1 MVSLP
6 VNGHGEPDP
15 IVDYFVI
22 FYPSISPNGDGV
34 KDYSPVKLHI
44 SSQCNYLALTLEDTL
59 LTTVFDTLF
68 SKSEPDTGEY
78 TFNWTGLDST
88 AALLPDGK
96 YVLHLY
102 TENDTSSWNEY
113 KEVVVDTTRPVVTI
127 DRIEPGI
134 FLPGI
139 PGKEDRIIIYY
150 TLTNIGP
157 GDSTTASITR
167 PDETVEMMDLHEEV
181 SGDHSIEW
189 SGDESIP
196 DGYYTVSFRV
206 DDEAG
211 NSSSDNGFF
220 EVDNAG
226 PAIVFV
232 DSLPYYTNNTP
243 QVIEGTCF
251 DRNGVEGLELS
262 WNNSPPVAPDST
274 FEVGDT
280 LHWLFNV
287 EDSVKSQG
295 VYVEGQ
301 YKLSV
306 SCSDSFGH
314 STTKVMTFYIDT
326 TPPAPPYLRP
336 VPARVN
342 DRELVIV
349 GEADKSEADS
359 VLIRYTD
366 EVDTVLIKKRLLLDE
381 FSATLDL
388 FDGNNTV
395 WAFAKDKA
403 GNSSSISNVI
413 NVEYRVVDELVFPEV
428 FRSADYFRIYSTKE
442 IQSVQVKIFTIN
454 GRLVRTL
461 SKYGPASK
469 FEIMWDLLNEDGS
482 EVNNGPY
489 LAVITI
495 EYPGSRR
502 VEKKLIAVVR

>member
-1 MVSLP
+1 
-6 VNGHGEPDP
+6 
-15 IVDYFVI
+15 
-22 FYPSISPNGDGV
+22 
-34 KDYSPVKLHI
+34 
-44 SSQCNYLALTLEDTL
+44 
-59 LTTVFDTLF
+59 
-68 SKSEPDTGEY
+68 
-78 TFNWTGLDST
+78 
-88 AALLPDGK
+88 
-96 YVLHLY
+96 
-102 TENDTSSWNEY
+102 
-113 KEVVVDTTRPVVTI
+113 
-127 DRIEPGI
+127 
-134 FLPGI
+134 
-139 PGKEDRIIIYY
+139 
-150 TLTNIGP
+150 
-157 GDSTTASITR
+157 
-167 PDETVEMMDLHEEV
+167 
-181 SGDHSIEW
+181 
-189 SGDESIP
+189 
-196 DGYYTVSFRV
+196 V

-349 GEADKSEADS
+349 GD
-359 VLIRYTD
+359 
-366 EVDTVLIKKRLLLDE
+366 LLDE